1 MRQPAQRLPH
11 VTPALLARVRAVIRI
26 LQVLS
31 PRLAARVA
39 FWMFLKPQRRELAQS
54 DAAFMATARLHMIPS
69 AADQVQVYE
78 WGSGSRTVLIAH
90 GWGSRASRFAPL
102 AAALVERGWR
112 VLALDA
118 PGHGLSPGRS
128 SSLPQF
134 MAALDAVATTLGPV
148 QALIGHSLGALA
160 IVCARS
166 GRAPDWFSSL
176 RKVVLISMPS
186 GAPFLV
192 EAFHGMCGIKPA
204 TAHRLQDLF
213 KRRFGCNPEFFIAA
227 PAAAMALLPTLV
239 VHDRG
244 DDIVPFSHGEELLPA
259 IGNARLLTTEGLGH
273 SALTRDS
280 ATMLAIGEFLDEDV
294 S

>member
-1 MRQPAQRLPH
+1 
-11 VTPALLARVRAVIRI
+11 
-26 LQVLS
+26 
-31 PRLAARVA
+31 
-39 FWMFLKPQRRELAQS
+39 
-54 DAAFMATARLHMIPS
+54 MATARLHMIPS
-69 AADQVQVYE
+69 GADRVQVYE

-90 GWGSRASRFAPL
+90 GWGSRAARFAPL
-102 AAALVERGWR
+102 AEVLVARGWR

-160 IVCARS
+160 IVCARTGS
-166 GRAPDWFSSL
+166 APAWFSSL

-192 EAFHGMCGIKPA
+192 EAFHGMFGIQPA
-204 TAHRLQDLF
+204 TAHRLQHLF
-213 KRRFGCNPEFFIAA
+213 RRRFGSNPEFFIAA
-227 PAAAMALLPTLV
+227 PGAATGQLATLV

-244 DDIVPFSHGEELLPA
+244 DDIVPFTHGEELLPA

-273 SALTRDS
+273 SALTRDA
-280 ATMLAIGEFLDEDV
+280 ATMLAIGEFLDEGV
-294 S
+294 